1 MEKSILLL
9 IKNYHFT
16 STVNIWVELS
26 IRSFV
31 IVVKFAWV
39 ERIGPRKRVINLNLL
54 RFTGVKPILSLGAT
68 LKTFDAV
75 LLVEDKGSLK
85 PLLSQIKFITI
96 QVIIKTSCPIT
107 LYKNVILSTG

>member
-31 IVVKFAWV
+31 VVVKFAWV
-39 ERIGPRKRVINLNLL
+39 ERIGPCKRIINLNLL
-54 RFTGVKPILSLGAT
+54 RFTGVEPILSLSAT
-68 LKTFDAV
+68 LKTFDAI
-75 LLVEDKGSLK
+75 LPVEDKGSYK
-85 PLLSQIKFITI
+85 PLLSHVKFITI
-96 QVIIKTSCPIT
+96 
-107 LYKNVILSTG
+107 